1 MQVLIDKI
9 CLASPPLPSHA
20 SLRLIVNFGVEE
32 EKCTS
37 FTSRCAACPSW
48 LLGGMGSP
56 LIEALGAPLE
66 GSLALCEAV
75 EVQALE
81 ASLSAGEQLLR
92 SAHRTASAKT
102 LVARRPDTS
111 IELPYANYQLVRAD
125 GQRVERVNKHPF
137 QLSRVYYSAVE
148 RPDEVWA
155 GLSDG
160 SCRWRQSAS
169 EVAIIALR
177 VPPLARKA
185 DLDVSIDMR
194 RVRVASRRDGS
205 VYLEGELERG
215 VIPEESVWALGG
227 GDGEDGFV
235 LHLKKM
241 NLELIASTGSHAD
254 TWWTRL
260 FTHHSE
266 IAWDDYEKDY
276 SDLPAVIMRE
286 HLALEHKN
294 SCVSALERA
303 QKGRHEQAAERN
315 DARRRSR
322 QERLAVLRGGPW
334 RTWVELD
341 RLNPPVDGMPALP
354 PSSSAALLDLVRD
367 GASERQASLLQS
379 ITATQ

>member
-1 MQVLIDKI
+1 MHSST
-9 CLASPPLPSHA
+9 ASP
-20 SLRLIVNFGVEE
+20 
-32 EKCTS
+32 KC
-37 FTSRCAACPSW
+37 
-48 LLGGMGSP
+48 
-56 LIEALGAPLE
+56 EAL
-66 GSLALCEAV
+66 

-81 ASLSAGEQLLR
+81 ASLGAGEQLLR
-92 SAHRTASAKT
+92 SAHRAASAKM

-125 GQRVERVNKHPF
+125 GRRVERVNKHPF
-137 QLSRVYYSAVE
+137 QLSRVYYSGVE
-148 RPDEVWA
+148 RPEEVWA

-177 VPPLARKA
+177 VPASARKV
-185 DLDVSIDMR
+185 DLDVTIDMR
-194 RVRVASRRDGS
+194 RVRVASRRDGC

-215 VIPEESVWALGG
+215 VVPEESVWALGG

-241 NLELIASTGSHAD
+241 NLELIASTGSHGD
-254 TWWTRL
+254 TWWSRL

-276 SDLPAVIMRE
+276 SDLPAAIMRE

-294 SCVSALERA
+294 SCVNELERA
-303 QKGRHEQAAERN
+303 QKGRHESAAERN

-341 RLNPPVDGMPALP
+341 RLNPAVDDMPTLP
-354 PSSSAALLDLVRD
+354 PSSGAALLDLVRD
-367 GASERQASLLQS
+367 GAGDRQASLLQS
-379 ITATQ
+379 ITAA